1 MSTVYRIEIDIRI
14 DNRIRTK
21 VIQTAREDYRKS
33 PFAWT
38 LEDGKP
44 VEISAEEFVVDTK
57 TAFLEL
63 AESAFR
69 SVLPDIEPDRFSC
82 GLAEPEL
89 KMRPVVP
96 AIPFNH
102 LDSFPFPFFPVFER
116 VCSGCALD
124 VPFRSL
130 LFLRASSSVFAIR
143 STVPRLRSSRRC
155 WYRRSSRLLC
165 PVSRLMILSATPSAV
180 RVEAVKW
187 RRS

>member
-14 DNRIRTK
+14 DNRTRTK

-38 LEDGKP
+38 LEDGKL

-89 KMRPVVP
+89 KMRAQSGGRPSL
-96 AIPFNH
+96 IC
-102 LDSFPFPFFPVFER
+102 DSD
-116 VCSGCALD
+116 SKLA
-124 VPFRSL
+124 
-130 LFLRASSSVFAIR
+130 
-143 STVPRLRSSRRC
+143 RLGR
-155 WYRRSSRLLC
+155 
-165 PVSRLMILSATPSAV
+165 
-180 RVEAVKW
+180 
-187 RRS
+187 